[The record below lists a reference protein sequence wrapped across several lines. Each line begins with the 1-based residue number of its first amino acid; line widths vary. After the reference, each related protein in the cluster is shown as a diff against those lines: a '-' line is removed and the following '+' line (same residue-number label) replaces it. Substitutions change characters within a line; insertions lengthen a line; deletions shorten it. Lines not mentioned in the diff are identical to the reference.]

1 MFFIQ
6 SGGPA
11 IEVIKTVQEMQ
22 KRSDRLRGQN
32 KTIAFVPTMGY
43 LHEGHRSLMRKG
55 RTLGDDLAVSIY
67 VNPTQ
72 FGPGEDLEAYPR
84 DLDRDMA
91 LAEKEGVDVIFAP
104 ADTALYPGG
113 FQTFVTL
120 EKLPN
125 HLCGISRPAH
135 FRGVATVVTKLF
147 NIVKPH
153 FAVFG
158 QKDYQ
163 QLTIIRRMVRDLDF
177 DIEIVGAP
185 TVREPDG
192 LAMSSRNSYLSTEQ
206 RNSALSLYTSLKRA
220 QVMVKDGITSS
231 KQILDEA
238 AFLIKSCPDTLI
250 DYVLICDP
258 ETLVDMPTVNRP
270 ALMALAVKVGKTR
283 LIDNILLNP

>member
-1 MFFIQ
+1 M
-6 SGGPA
+6 
-11 IEVIKTVQEMQ
+11 EVIKTVQEMRT
-22 KRSDRLRGQN
+22 RSDRLRGRG
-32 KTIAFVPTMGY
+32 KTIAVVPTMGY
-43 LHEGHRSLMRKG
+43 LHEGHLSLMRKG
-55 RTLGDDLAVSIY
+55 RALGDDLAVSIY

-72 FGPGEDLEAYPR
+72 FGPGEDIEAYPR
-84 DLDRDMA
+84 DLDRDLA
-91 LAEKEGVDVIFAP
+91 LAEKEGVDVVFAP
-104 ADTALYPGG
+104 DDTALYAGG
-113 FQTFVTL
+113 FQTYVTL

-125 HLCGISRPAH
+125 HLCGISRPTH

-206 RNSALSLYTSLKRA
+206 RESALSLNKSLRRA
-220 QVMVKDGITSS
+220 QAMVDDGIKES

-238 AFLIKSCPDTLI
+238 ASLIKSYPDTAI
-250 DYVLICDP
+250 DYVSICDP

-270 ALMALAVKVGKTR
+270 ALMVLAVKVGKTR
-283 LIDNILLNP
+283 LIDNSLLNP